1 MAGAGLGE
9 LAWEPGA
16 GPALS
21 FTTGLAVTQ
30 AFLYLGLSLS
40 SDLLRPHFGKWKPRG
55 TYKIAQVNGPR
66 GSGCLRVLHAA
77 PGAGSSIVCSSCHP

>member
-21 FTTGLAVTQ
+21 FTTGLAVTR

-40 SDLLRPHFGKWKPRG
+40 SDLLRPHFGKWKP
-55 TYKIAQVNGPR
+55 TW
-66 GSGCLRVLHAA
+66 SL
-77 PGAGSSIVCSSCHP
+77 